1 MIKRL
6 IAVAALMAA
15 VLTGCGQESGNG
27 LPDVFPMDFSFSSG
41 VGAWGT
47 SMTVKQDGTFDGEF
61 HDTDM
66 GVIGGEYPYGTMYV
80 CGFDGR
86 FEDIKRIDE
95 YSYSLTLAEVNSD
108 YEDGKTWVEDGVRYI
123 SAEPYG
129 VESGEEFIL
138 YLPETPINEL
148 LEDFLSWWPY
158 RFDEE
163 NQPDTLRS
171 YGIYNAELGYGFFA
185 EN

>member
-1 MIKRL
+1 
-6 IAVAALMAA
+6 
-15 VLTGCGQESGNG
+15 
-27 LPDVFPMDFSFSSG
+27 
-41 VGAWGT
+41 
-47 SMTVKQDGTFDGEF
+47 
-61 HDTDM
+61 
-66 GVIGGEYPYGTMYV
+66 MYV